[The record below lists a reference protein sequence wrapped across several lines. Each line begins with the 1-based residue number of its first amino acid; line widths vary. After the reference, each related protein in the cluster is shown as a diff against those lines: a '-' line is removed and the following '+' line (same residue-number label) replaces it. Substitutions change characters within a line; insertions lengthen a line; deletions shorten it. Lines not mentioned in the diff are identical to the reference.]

1 MAYTKNCNRNTAT
14 LEKWFVSGILLY
26 VPCIKVLKVMRH
38 STSPFSRALIHAHTR
53 DFHAVT
59 AVHAVIFLLLMVEE
73 RLACVLR
80 QPLIQECS
88 ARHRDISL
96 QAQK

>member
-1 MAYTKNCNRNTAT
+1 
-14 LEKWFVSGILLY
+14 
-26 VPCIKVLKVMRH
+26 MRY
-38 STSPFSRALIHAHTR
+38 STTPFFRTLIHAHTR

-59 AVHAVIFLLLMVEE
+59 AVHAVIFLLFLVEE

-80 QPLIQECS
+80 QPLIHECS